1 MKEIVQGVKK
11 VGLFLFG
18 TVLIVWGY
26 KANASEAKSDESP
39 KDLAK
44 EQNPIVIP
52 EANSGEEEVVREDA
66 PVKEELPVT
75 TSAAKPATPTQ
86 KESTKKKEVPAKAA
100 ETKSEPKPAEKAKV
114 QQQTVVET
122 AGAEESSGTE

>member
-52 EANSGEEEVVREDA
+52 DANSGEEVEREDT

-86 KESTKKKEVPAKAA
+86 KESTKKKEVPVKAA
-100 ETKSEPKPAEKAKV
+100 ETKSESKPAEKEKV